1 MKQEEKNMKT
11 HDELMNE
18 IRRLRDIICLLEDT
32 RLRDMSIMERP
43 DLADAVLQVHLDR
56 NADRHGHLPPFE

>member
-1 MKQEEKNMKT
+1 MKT
-11 HDELMNE
+11 NEELMNE

-43 DLADAVLQVHLDR
+43 DLADAVMQVHLDR
-56 NADRHGHLPPFE
+56 EHDRNGHLPAFE